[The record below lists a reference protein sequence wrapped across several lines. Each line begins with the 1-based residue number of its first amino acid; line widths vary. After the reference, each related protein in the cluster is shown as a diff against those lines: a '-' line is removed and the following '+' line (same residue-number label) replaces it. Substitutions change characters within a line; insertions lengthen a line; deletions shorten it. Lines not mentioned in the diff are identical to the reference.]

1 LTKFYY
7 FYFQIKDK
15 AQENAQTMKSNIINC
30 LLEYQIEYLSILKS
44 GLENQIRPMSALI
57 DSKLFFET
65 FLNIEKIYTITEFI
79 RNAIN
84 DSMLM
89 TNDVYNSVVTVT
101 NEYVNLLVNTYEF
114 YLKGYAQSLVS
125 TEKKEFVEALS
136 LVNQDF
142 DLIQFIDLPIK
153 NITKIYCAFMSLLEI
168 TPISESDDHERLN
181 NICNK
186 IKHLIGPSSDES
198 LSTNIFNMSSA
209 DQSSSFESSNF
220 LLDNRNTTETNIALT
235 PKDLKYNCAKSCA
248 SSSSSSSAKSLR
260 LKKLNKPKTQG
271 RNYTKLQKKK
281 SHPKILPTDFTD
293 FNGNKYYFL

>member
-1 LTKFYY
+1 
-7 FYFQIKDK
+7 
-15 AQENAQTMKSNIINC
+15 MKINIINC

-84 DSMLM
+84 DSMLL
-89 TNDVYNSVVTVT
+89 TNDIYQSVVTVT
-101 NEYVNLLVNTYEF
+101 NEYITLLVNTYEF

-168 TPISESDDHERLN
+168 TPVSESDDHERLN
-181 NICNK
+181 VICNK
-186 IKHLIGPSSDES
+186 LKQLIGPSSDES
-198 LSTNIFNMSSA
+198 LSTNIFNMTSANFNRSST
-209 DQSSSFESSNF
+209 FESSKF
-220 LLDNRNTTETNIALT
+220 LEIDNTNSKNSDIALT
-235 PKDLKYNCAKSCA
+235 PNNLKYNCAKSYTSV
-248 SSSSSSSAKSLR
+248 SSSSSTTMR
-260 LKKLNKPKTQG
+260 LKKQKLSG
-271 RNYTKLQKKK
+271 RHYMKLQKKK
-281 SHPKILPTDFTD
+281 STQNILPTDFTD